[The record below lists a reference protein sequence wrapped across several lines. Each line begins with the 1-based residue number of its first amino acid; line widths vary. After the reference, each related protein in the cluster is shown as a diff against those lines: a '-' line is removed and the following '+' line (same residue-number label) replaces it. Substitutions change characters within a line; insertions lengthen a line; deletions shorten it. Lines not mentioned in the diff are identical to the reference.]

1 MLCIAVYGICHVK
14 DGLDLTDIVPRN
26 TNEFRF
32 LSQRAKYFGFFNM
45 YAVTQGN
52 FEYPT
57 NQKLLHDYHDA
68 FTRIERIIKNDDG
81 GLPDFWLS
89 MFRDWLLGKFVFL
102 IFPILIFNL
111 IRKKKYLKINF
122 VTNIND
128 LQR

>member
-1 MLCIAVYGICHVK
+1 MFSHTICFSFFFQFLTVTCCVILLCIGAWGIFHVK

-26 TNEFRF
+26 TNEFSF

-57 NQKLLHDYHDA
+57 NQKLLYDYHDA

-89 MFRDWLLGKFVFL
+89 MFRDWLLG
-102 IFPILIFNL
+102 
-111 IRKKKYLKINF
+111 
-122 VTNIND
+122 
-128 LQR
+128 